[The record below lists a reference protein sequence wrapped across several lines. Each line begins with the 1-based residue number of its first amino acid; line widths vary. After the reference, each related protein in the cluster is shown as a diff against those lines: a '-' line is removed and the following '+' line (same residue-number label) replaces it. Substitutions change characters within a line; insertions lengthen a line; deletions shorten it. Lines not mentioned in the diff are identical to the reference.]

1 MKYTR
6 PDYYASF
13 ACLADKCPDNCCH
26 GWEVVP
32 DRSSLERY
40 RKLEDGEWLT
50 KHIACEDG
58 EYYFADTEDGKCPF
72 LDEDGLC
79 VMQKRLSEEGLCVTC
94 RRYPRFVNYFG
105 AAADEGLEL
114 SCPEAARL
122 ILTQNG
128 SEFVTTEESGEI
140 VPNDIEPQ
148 NYVRGRRLLE
158 ELLYIARGSAVSI
171 WERMKDCL
179 RRCGAEKPASVSGR
193 RLAARCIERMERL
206 NDCWQDELIEYLT
219 EGETNDYLLPQ
230 QEAENVFIYYLF
242 RYFTVGI
249 ETGRFDTAAAFAVLN
264 TFFVLKL
271 WEMKKADTQDE
282 RIRLAYQYARETE
295 HSDVNLDI
303 LWYAAK
309 PESVMEVISN

>member
-13 ACLADKCPDNCCH
+13 ACLADRCPDNCCH

-32 DRSSLERY
+32 DRASLEKY
-40 RKLEDGEWLT
+40 RALEDGEWLMQ
-50 KHIACEDG
+50 HVACEDG
-58 EYYFADTEDGKCPF
+58 AYYFADTEDGKCPF

-122 ILTQNG
+122 ILTQSRNA
-128 SEFVTTEESGEI
+128 FVTTEEEGDI

-148 NYVRGRRLLE
+148 LYIRGRRLLD

-171 WERMKDCL
+171 FERMKDCL
-179 RRCGAEKPASVSGR
+179 ARCREDGMPGKAAFNPH
-193 RLAARCIERMERL
+193 LAARCLESMERL
-206 NDCWQDELIEYLT
+206 NDCWQDELIAYLFA
-219 EGETNDYLLPQ
+219 GENNGYIVPQ
-230 QEAENVFIYYLF
+230 QDAESVFVYYLF

-249 ETGRFDTAAAFAVLN
+249 ETGQFDVSAAFAVLN
-264 TFFVLKL
+264 TFIVLKL
-271 WEMKKADTQDE
+271 WEMKKADTQEE
-282 RIRLAYQYARETE
+282 RIQLAYQYARETE
-295 HSDVNLDI
+295 HSDVNLDA
-303 LWYAAK
+303 LWTAAK
-309 PESVMEVISN
+309 RISN